1 MKKFDFLLGPGFIL
15 ALLAALELAC
25 RSGLISPFMV
35 PAPTVVLAA
44 LAQMVANGQV
54 LSPLGYTIYLLLSGF
69 ALAVVS
75 GIGFGLAMGV
85 SNRLFYLFEP
95 LVEMLRPIP
104 KPALLPPLMLFLGFG
119 AEMKIFVIW
128 LSAFFPIL
136 INTIEGVRS
145 TDPVLLQTAQTF
157 KIGRT
162 KQIFRIVLPN
172 AAPMI
177 LAGAKVGLGLA
188 LVLAVLAEML
198 ASSGGL
204 GAQIIDMQRSFKLP
218 EMYAWIIVVSIL
230 GIGQT
235 AVFRLFER
243 RYAFWV
249 RSRQ

>member
-1 MKKFDFLLGPGFIL
+1 MKRVDFLLGPAFIF
-15 ALLAALELAC
+15 ALLAALEIAC
-25 RSGLISPFMV
+25 RSGAISPFMV
-35 PAPTVVLAA
+35 PAPTTVVATLFRMVLEGAVLA
-44 LAQMVANGQV
+44 
-54 LSPLGYTIYLLLSGF
+54 PLGYTVYLLLSGF
-69 ALAVVS
+69 LIAAVS
-75 GIGFGLAMGV
+75 GIGIGLAMGLNDRV
-85 SNRLFYLFEP
+85 FYLFEP
-95 LVEMLRPIP
+95 LIEMLRPIP